1 MEFANLPSG
10 AGTLLA
16 DQSVTAPNRN
26 NSWYT
31 FIFTIPFFLLL
42 LNAVLGSLLF
52 QVFWSKTSRHRN
64 PN

>member
-10 AGTLLA
+10 DVTLLA
-16 DQSVTAPNRN
+16 DQSVTAPDRN

-52 QVFWSKTSRHRN
+52 QVSWSKI
-64 PN
+64 